1 MDQNQNSPK
10 PKWGMGSFFQQAV
23 AGMESRLDNFL
34 GEGEEAPPQNVPA
47 KAARPRQTGS
57 SPARSSTGS
66 THVAGFVDLTVSLT
80 DVRYLTELL

>member
-1 MDQNQNSPK
+1 MDQNPNAPK

-34 GEGEEAPPQNVPA
+34 TEGEEAPQTVPA
-47 KAARPRQTGS
+47 KAARPRQTGI

-66 THVAGFVDLTVSLT
+66 THIAGFVGLTVSLT